1 MKKTAIIYGEAKS
14 EIQKRAIEEL
24 TKILLDYTFEYPIC
38 AGCCESVDTDS
49 VRCIY
54 IGTRESNSYIKNV
67 SDNSLSFPESYT
79 ITVKDDTVI
88 IEGFDDAGVLYGVL
102 DFYNCYVVNYETEKA
117 VRNSNQHW
125 NNIFER
131 ESLPEFNR
139 TSAPAVKERG
149 LWTWGHVIYDYRN
162 YLDNMMKL
170 KMNGVII
177 WNDFVPAN
185 ANEIVKYAH
194 SCNIKVYWGFD
205 WLWDT
210 KNKTFFIND
219 LEKESEKIFKKYERE
234 YANSDGDGIY
244 FQTFTETK
252 NDSMDG
258 VLIAEAAA
266 DFVNKTAALFF
277 EKYPD
282 LELQFGLHATSVK
295 DKLEF
300 IRTVDSRIR
309 IVWEDCGAFPFSY
322 EPTDINDFYGTVSF
336 LEEIATL
343 RGKSDRFSVVIKGLV
358 QLDWSHFE
366 HLKGSQWIGVSS
378 KTCKKRGIDRMARE
392 WRYIQAGWIANADK
406 AQEMLREIA
415 KNKNGDFAAFA
426 LVEDGMF
433 EENIMY
439 PVALYSEMLWDS
451 EANIKDLMR
460 TVALRS
466 YVNFA

>member
-54 IGTRESNSYIKNV
+54 IGTREGNSYIKNL
-67 SDNSLSFPESYT
+67 SDNSLSLPESYT

-102 DFYNCYVVNYETEKA
+102 DFYNYYIINHETEKA

-131 ESLPEFNR
+131 ETLPEFNR
-139 TSAPAVKERG
+139 TSAPSVKERG

-210 KNKTFFIND
+210 KNKTFSINA
-219 LEKESEKIFKKYERE
+219 LEKESEKIFK
-234 YANSDGDGIY
+234 
-244 FQTFTETK
+244 
-252 NDSMDG
+252 
-258 VLIAEAAA
+258 
-266 DFVNKTAALFF
+266 
-277 EKYPD
+277 
-282 LELQFGLHATSVK
+282 TS
-295 DKLEF
+295 
-300 IRTVDSRIR
+300 
-309 IVWEDCGAFPFSY
+309 
-322 EPTDINDFYGTVSF
+322 
-336 LEEIATL
+336 
-343 RGKSDRFSVVIKGLV
+343 
-358 QLDWSHFE
+358 
-366 HLKGSQWIGVSS
+366 
-378 KTCKKRGIDRMARE
+378 
-392 WRYIQAGWIANADK
+392 
-406 AQEMLREIA
+406 
-415 KNKNGDFAAFA
+415 
-426 LVEDGMF
+426 
-433 EENIMY
+433 
-439 PVALYSEMLWDS
+439 
-451 EANIKDLMR
+451 
-460 TVALRS
+460 
-466 YVNFA
+466 